1 MRVDFELILHDVVSD
16 EKIAFAL
23 AAAYGVAVEF
33 VEVKDMANP
42 LPLQETT
49 KVWCR
54 KDSVPGEFS
63 TFLLIFLCG
72 IIESDFLATAAKVS
86 QALGCDCLVPD
97 DDSPVGS
104 SMVLISGS
112 APPKKVEL
120 IDDEEEDEDTTYTIK
135 RKTPY

>member
-16 EKIAFAL
+16 EKIALAL

-33 VEVKDMANP
+33 VEVKDMKNP

-86 QALGCDCLVPD
+86 QALGCDCLVAD
-97 DDSPVGS
+97 DDSPIGS
-104 SMVLISGS
+104 SMVLISGFI
-112 APPKKVEL
+112 PPKKVEL
-120 IDDEEEDEDTTYTIK
+120 IDEEEDEDTTYTIK
-135 RKTPY
+135 T